1 MNNKNKPLWGAA
13 NNNLILLFAL
23 NAFVFIII
31 NFLRLAYAVSYDTNE
46 IAEQHFTNEILYWFV
61 LHAKPSLLLVKP
73 WTIIVSNFTHYSVYS
88 LIGNM
93 IWLWMFGY
101 ILQDLAGN
109 KILIPVYLYSAIAS
123 AVAFLLATNFLPFI
137 KHDIVADNYFYIGA
151 GACVMA
157 IAVAT
162 TTLVPQYK
170 VLNFINGGIPIWI
183 ITLIYVLIDFAGL
196 SQYGAAYSFAHLTG
210 AVIGFLYIKQLNKGN
225 DWGKWMYILSNK
237 MSNLFTPTKVPTK
250 NYEFNFYKKE
260 NNIPFNN
267 SNQERIDKI
276 LDKIN
281 AQGFDK
287 LTQEEKDFLKSI
299 NQQ

>member
-1 MNNKNKPLWGAA
+1 MSGNNKPLWGAA

-46 IAEQHFTNEILYWFV
+46 IAEQHFTNEILHWFV
-61 LHAKPSLLLVKP
+61 LHAKPGLLLIKP
-73 WTIIVSNFTHYSVYS
+73 WTIMVSSFSHYSVYT

-109 KILIPVYLYSAIAS
+109 KILLPVYLYSGIAS

-137 KHDIVADNYFYIGA
+137 KINIGYNYFYIGA
-151 GACVMA
+151 GACVLA
-157 IAVAT
+157 IAVAA
-162 TTLVPQYK
+162 TTLVPHYK
-170 VLNFINGGIPIWI
+170 VFNFINGGIPIWI
-183 ITLIYVLIDFAGL
+183 ITLIYVLIDFAGMY
-196 SQYGAAYSFAHLTG
+196 QYGTAYSFAHLAG

-225 DWGKWMYILSNK
+225 DWGNWMYMLGNK
-237 MSNLFTPTKVPTK
+237 IANLFTPLKTTKK
-250 NYEFNFYKKE
+250 NYQFKIYKNE
-260 NNIPFNN
+260 NNFVQQNN
-267 SNQERIDKI
+267 QQEKIDKI

-281 AQGFDK
+281 EQGFDK
-287 LTQEEKDFLKSI
+287 LTKEEKDFLQSI
-299 NQQ
+299 NQ